1 MLRTRLLGC
10 AVALASAASVHA
22 QPPAPDHPEELVVT
36 ATRSARSLDDVP
48 ASVSVVD
55 ARAIE
60 DSPAQSLDR
69 VLSRAP
75 SIDLPNIASNQAHPT
90 AASVAM
96 RGLGGIRA
104 LVMLDGV
111 PINDP
116 FFGYVQWSRV
126 PLENV
131 DRIEVVRGGG
141 AALWGNYAAGGVINI
156 LTRAPQK
163 DDVDLDVQSGSYG
176 TYRANAHGSWV
187 ANDTASFSATLGTNH
202 TDGFMQVAPEDR
214 GPVNVATSFTSHNAT
229 LRGDFAISDTLKAR
243 ATLDYFDNDQQLIT
257 QLSRNNQSQ
266 GMYSGSLTKML
277 APGGTLELNL
287 FGSTSRFTTYNTGA
301 FDGIP
306 ASEAEYVQ
314 NLHHT
319 PVDDLGSSLIWSKD
333 FGVGLLRSIEVGGD
347 FHRIDGEDLADIFD
361 ETGALVRTDVGSG
374 KQRFVGVFAQASL
387 RPSEP
392 LEVLASVRYQSF
404 ENYAAYDG
412 SPGGLGH
419 APDSSEDSLDPRI
432 SMRYA
437 LTQRLALR
445 AAVYTA
451 FRAPNL
457 DNLYRAFSV
466 PQGIFYSNPALVPE
480 KLKGGEVGFDAHAGA
495 LRLQAT
501 LYYNTID
508 DLITYRNL
516 ADSELPPGFFFGSR
530 NINAGK
536 ARAQGAELEADWAI
550 GGPWSAAFGLTY
562 ADSQITENPLDPASV
577 GLQVGG
583 VPRGRAN
590 VSVSY
595 AHSQRWRVTP
605 QLRWIEKSYADNDH
619 TLPVDEQTLVDL
631 TATLAVNGKIDTY
644 LSIEN
649 LFDAHYIA
657 DNSGFNPPLRG
668 TPFSAY
674 VGVRVSMR

>member
-1 MLRTRLLGC
+1 M
-10 AVALASAASVHA
+10 
-22 QPPAPDHPEELVVT
+22 T

-48 ASVSVVD
+48 ASVSVID
-55 ARAIE
+55 ARAI
-60 DSPAQSLDR
+60 DDDPTQSLDR
-69 VLSRAP
+69 VLSRVP

-104 LVMLDGV
+104 LVMLDDV
-111 PINDP
+111 PINDA

-126 PLENV
+126 PLENI

-163 DDVDLDVQSGSYG
+163 DDVEVDLQGGSYG
-176 TYRANAHGSWV
+176 TYRANAYGSWV
-187 ANDTASFSATLGTNH
+187 ANDSASFSATLGTNH
-202 TDGFMQVAPEDR
+202 TDGFMQVAPQDQ
-214 GPVNVATSFTSHNAT
+214 GPVNVPTSFTSHNAT
-229 LRGDFAISDTLKAR
+229 VRGDFAISDTLKAR

-266 GMYSGSLTKML
+266 GMYSGSLAKTL
-277 APGGTLELNL
+277 AAGGSLEFNL

-306 ASEAEYVQ
+306 ANEAEYVQ

-333 FGVGLLRSIEVGGD
+333 FGAGLLRSIEVGGD
-347 FHRIDGEDLADIFD
+347 FHRIDGEDNAEIFD

-374 KQRFVGVFAQASL
+374 KQRFIGAFAQASL
-387 RPSEP
+387 RPSES

-404 ENYAAYDG
+404 ENYDAYDG
-412 SPGGLGH
+412 TPGGLGH
-419 APDSSEDSLDPRI
+419 APDSSEDSVDPRV
-432 SMRYA
+432 SLRYA
-437 LTQRLALR
+437 FTQHLALR

-466 PQGIFYSNPALVPE
+466 PQGIFYANPSLVPE
-480 KLKGGEVGFDAHAGA
+480 KLKGGEVGLDAHTGS

-508 DLITYRNL
+508 DLITYRDL
-516 ADSELPPGFFFGSR
+516 DESELPPGFFFGSR

-536 ARAQGAELEADWAI
+536 ARAQGAEFEADWAI
-550 GGPWSAAFGLTY
+550 GGPWSAALGLTY
-562 ADSQITENPLDPASV
+562 ADSQIIENPLDPTSV

-590 VSVSY
+590 VSLTY
-595 AHSQRWRVTP
+595 AQGQRWRVTP
-605 QLRWIEKSYADNDH
+605 QLRWIEKSYSDNDH
-619 TLPVDEQTLVDL
+619 TLPVDEQTVVDL
-631 TATLAVNGKIDTY
+631 AATLAISKKIETY
-644 LSIEN
+644 LRIEN
-649 LFDAHYIA
+649 LLDSHYIA
-657 DNSGFNPPLRG
+657 DNGGFNPPLRG

-674 VGVRVSMR
+674 VGVRVSLR

>member
-1 MLRTRLLGC
+1 MLLLRFLC
-10 AVALASAASVHA
+10 CVAALASVVPVCGE
-22 QPPAPDHPEELVVT
+22 PPSSDRPEELVVT
-36 ATRSARSLDDVP
+36 ATRSARNLDEVP

-69 VLSRAP
+69 VLSRTP
-75 SIDLPNIASNQAHPT
+75 SVDLPNIASNQAHPT
-90 AASVAM
+90 AATVAM

-111 PINDP
+111 PINDS

-126 PLENV
+126 PLENI

-163 DDVDLDVQSGSYG
+163 DDVDVELQTGSYG
-176 TYRANAHGSWV
+176 THRANAYGSWV
-187 ANDTASFSATLGTNH
+187 ANEHASFSATLGTNH
-202 TDGFMQVAPEDR
+202 TDGFVQVEPDDR
-214 GPVNVATSFTSHNAT
+214 GPVDVPTSFTSRNAT
-229 LRGDFAISDTLKAR
+229 LRGDFAIGDSLKAR
-243 ATLDYFDNDQQLIT
+243 ATLDYFDNDQLLHT
-257 QLSRNNQSQ
+257 RLSRNDQTQ
-266 GMYSGSLTKML
+266 AMYSGSLTKAL
-277 APGGTLELNL
+277 PAGASLELNL

-301 FDGIP
+301 FDGVP
-306 ASEAEYVQ
+306 ANEAEYVQ
-314 NLHHT
+314 NLHRT
-319 PVDDLGSSLIWSKD
+319 PADDVGSSLIWSKD
-333 FGVGLLRSIEVGGD
+333 FGTGVLRSIEVGGD
-347 FHRIDGEDLADIFD
+347 LHKIDGEDRAEIFD

-374 KQRFVGVFAQASL
+374 KQRFIGVFAQASL
-387 RPSEP
+387 RPSVP

-419 APDSSEDSLDPRI
+419 APASSEDSVDPRI

-437 LTQRLALR
+437 FTQHLALR

-480 KLKGGEVGFDAHAGA
+480 RLEGGEAGLDVHAGA

-550 GGPWSAAFGLTY
+550 GGAWSAAFALTY

-577 GLQVGG
+577 GQQVGG

-595 AHSQRWRVTP
+595 ARGQRWRVTP
-605 QLRWIEKSYADNDH
+605 QLRWIEESYADNDH
-619 TLPVDEQTLVDL
+619 TLRVDAQTLVDL
-631 TATLAVNGKIDTY
+631 TATLAVNGKIETY

-649 LFDAHYIA
+649 LFDASYVA